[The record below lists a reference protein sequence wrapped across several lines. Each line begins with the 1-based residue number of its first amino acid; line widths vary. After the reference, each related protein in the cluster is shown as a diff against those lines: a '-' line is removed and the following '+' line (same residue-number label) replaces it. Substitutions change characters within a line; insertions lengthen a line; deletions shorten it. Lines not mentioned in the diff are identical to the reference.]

1 MEKNE
6 RKFFK
11 KEISFKK
18 VDKIFLIYRK
28 RKNFEFIL
36 MSGRRVRREVSLN
49 VMVMVNILFEKELLV
64 FKFFKKRRFF

>member
-18 VDKIFLIYRK
+18 VDKIFLKYRK
-28 RKNFEFIL
+28 RKNFEFFL

>member
-18 VDKIFLIYRK
+18 VGKIFLKYRK
-28 RKNFEFIL
+28 WKNFEFIL
-36 MSGRRVRREVSLN
+36 MSGCRVRREVSLN

>member
-18 VDKIFLIYRK
+18 VDKIFLKYRK

-36 MSGRRVRREVSLN
+36 MLGCRVRREVSLN

-64 FKFFKKRRFF
+64 FKFFKK

>member
-1 MEKNE
+1 
-6 RKFFK
+6 
-11 KEISFKK
+11 
-18 VDKIFLIYRK
+18 
-28 RKNFEFIL
+28 